1 MADTTVSCEG
11 FMDASWTEARMRASS
26 SFRSSEAEAAPD
38 PPRATTAT
46 RPRALEEDAAR
57 ARPAAA
63 LGEEDGA
70 MEGASVEAIVA
81 RLEETRAYTLAE
93 TTTTTGRRD
102 DVDDGW
108 INF

>member
-57 ARPAAA
+57 VRPAAA

-70 MEGASVEAIVA
+70 REGASVEAIVA
-81 RLEETRAYTLAE
+81 RWEETRAARW
-93 TTTTTGRRD
+93 RRRRRRLDD